1 FPTEH
6 LHGSNQHEGGRN
18 HEKCDVDMIEDV
30 PPARPLA
37 ELLEPDH
44 HAPLHHEMD
53 RLEDGAV
60 ESDAEQRAARSPA
73 LANEESRG
81 PGVEGLENERPA
93 AVFGP
98 RRRGARD
105 VSPEP
110 ERAAAQ
116 IDVKRGEPDASRLAL
131 RIHPQLVAD

>member
-1 FPTEH
+1 MGPPQDPSYEAEKHRPHADRRLNERKNLEDDGGRDESAERTPPAFPTEH

-44 HAPLHHEMD
+44 HAPFHHEME

-60 ESDAEQRAARSPA
+60 ESHPEQRAARSPA
-73 LANEESRG
+73 LANEESCG
-81 PGVEGLENERPA
+81 PGVEGLENE
-93 AVFGP
+93 
-98 RRRGARD
+98 
-105 VSPEP
+105 
-110 ERAAAQ
+110 
-116 IDVKRGEPDASRLAL
+116 
-131 RIHPQLVAD
+131 